1 MFLNKLLKQNK
12 PFTIMK
18 NSIYLLIA
26 LLFISIKPLLAQPVP
41 GALDITFGNS
51 GKVTGTFDNVNA
63 NNSLGYATALQSD
76 GKIIIAGQVLFSA
89 SNHLC
94 GIARYNANGSI
105 DATFG
110 NGGSVSTDVNTKH
123 YSELKAVAI
132 QADGK
137 IVAAGNTSSLLGTN
151 LDFAIVRYKSNG
163 NLDSTF
169 GTKGVVTLDFGNS
182 DDYARAV
189 AIQADGKIIVGGDAK
204 VSGNVD
210 FAAAR
215 LNTNGTLDNGF
226 GLNGKINIDFESNYD
241 QADAMLLQ
249 PDGKIVL
256 GGTYAISSN
265 AYSAFGLVRL
275 TSAGVLDAGFGTN
288 GKAKLDFSNSNH
300 AIHAL
305 ALQADGRIVAAGD
318 GPANLYVVSLN
329 ANGTYDTNFGNFGI
343 FNNPSTHRAKALLI
357 QPNGQIIVGGIK
369 YNGSND
375 DFYLN
380 RLESNGAVDVTFGSS
395 GEVATDF
402 NGKYDALYGMA
413 FQPNGKIVAV
423 GNAGIA
429 ASFLIDFALARYE
442 TGMKE
447 PVTLVSPAN
456 NSSNVALPVTL
467 SWTAAP
473 GINTY
478 QIQVSTTADF
488 SALVIDSL
496 NNFLTIN
503 TALVKNT
510 TYYWRVRTTNGANN
524 LSFWSPVWTFKT
536 LDVPSTFTLISPS
549 NNATNVSLTP
559 SFSWNNAS
567 LAAKYELQVST
578 SNTFATTV
586 ISQPTLSVSNYTT
599 ATPLN
604 SNTVYYWR
612 ARASNSAG
620 NGAWSSIW
628 NFTTLA
634 PAATPTLLSPTNST
648 NNVSLTPAFDWND
661 AANAT
666 GYELQVSTTNTFA
679 STIISQTALTA
690 SNYTTSTAL
699 ANSTVYYW
707 RVRAKNALGNS
718 AWSTVWSFTTIPVAP
733 PAPSVPTL
741 LIPADAASNV
751 STTPSFDWNDASA
764 TNTYHIQ
771 VSSTNTF
778 ATLVMNDST
787 STLSNFTPSA
797 ALSANSTYFWRVQAK
812 GTGGTSAWSN
822 VWSFTTE
829 KPNSLEDNASSIV
842 VKVYPNPFSDFI
854 QIETEEENVTTTL
867 FDMQGRKIL
876 EQEISTSTKINME
889 NVMAGSYLLILQT
902 DNGNLSKQIIKTR

>member
-1 MFLNKLLKQNK
+1 
-12 PFTIMK
+12 MK
-18 NSIYLLIA
+18 NSIYLLVA
-26 LLFISIKPLLAQPVP
+26 LLFISSTHLLAQPVP

-63 NNSLGYATALQSD
+63 NISSGAATALQSD
-76 GKIIIAGQVLFSA
+76 GKIIVAGQVYFSA
-89 SNHLC
+89 SNNFC

-105 DATFG
+105 DASFG
-110 NGGSVSTDVNTKH
+110 NGGSVSMDVNTKH

-137 IVAAGNTSSLLGTN
+137 IVVAGNTTNLLGTN
-151 LDFAIVRYKSNG
+151 LDFTVIRYKTNG
-163 NLDSTF
+163 NIDSTF
-169 GTKGVVTLDFGNS
+169 GTNGVVTLDFGN
-182 DDYARAV
+182 DDDFARSIV
-189 AIQADGKIIVGGDAK
+189 IQADGKILVGGDAK

-256 GGTYAISSN
+256 GGYYTTSTTPHF
-265 AYSAFGLVRL
+265 AFGLVRL
-275 TSAGVLDAGFGTN
+275 TSGGVLDASFGTN

-300 AIHAL
+300 TLHAL
-305 ALQADGRIVAAGD
+305 ALQTDGRIVAAGE
-318 GPANLYVVSLN
+318 GPANLYVVTLN

-343 FNNPSTHRAKALLI
+343 FNNPSTHRANALLI
-357 QPNGQIIVGGIK
+357 QPNGQIIIGGIK

-380 RLESNGAVDVTFGSS
+380 RLWSNGAVDGTFGSS
-395 GEVATDF
+395 GELAIDF
-402 NGKYDALYGMA
+402 NGKYDALYSMA
-413 FQPNGKIVAV
+413 FQPNGKVVAI
-423 GNAGIA
+423 GWANKATG
-429 ASFLIDFALARYE
+429 FLKDFALARFE
-442 TGMKE
+442 TGMRE
-447 PVTLVSPAN
+447 PVTLINPAN
-456 NSSNVALPVTL
+456 NSTNVALPVTL
-467 SWTAAP
+467 NWSTAP

-488 SALVIDSL
+488 ASLVVDSL
-496 NNFLTIN
+496 NSNLTIN
-503 TALVKNT
+503 VAVVKNT
-510 TYYWRVRTTNGANN
+510 TYYWRVRATDGANN

-536 LDVPSTFTLISPS
+536 LDVPSAFTLISPS

-567 LAAKYELQVST
+567 FAAKYELQVST

-620 NGAWSSIW
+620 NGSWSNIW
-628 NFTTLA
+628 SFTTLA
-634 PAATPTLLSPTNST
+634 PAATPTLLSPANST
-648 NNVSLTPAFDWND
+648 NNISLTPAFDWND

-666 GYELQVSTTNTFA
+666 AYELQVSTTNTFA
-679 STIISQTALTA
+679 SNIISQTSLTG
-690 SNYTTSTAL
+690 SNYTTTMVL
-699 ANSTVYYW
+699 ANNTVYYW

-718 AWSTVWSFTTIPVAP
+718 AWSTVWSFTTIPVTP

-741 LIPADAASNV
+741 LLPTDAASNV
-751 STTPSFDWNDASA
+751 STTPFFDWNDASA

-771 VSSTNTF
+771 VSTSNTF